1 MEQQTDECCI
11 ESITLLSDGGETTIS
26 KLVGRK
32 YGGLDLINVSNAGC
46 NENCNDFRDVEYYD
60 QRDAYTRLGLERSED
75 QDPAHDFGAIDI
87 PIKAKNKSFKDES
100 SISSDRSTLSSITNN
115 DVVPMYDDT
124 GHFVAFQNKATQE
137 AQMQV
142 LQQQLLLHHQQSHLT
157 VPHLPMHLYRQP
169 SIGTRQPSPS
179 LTLQTPPMQRGCKL
193 QSSKTDTT
201 STLPNTPDKSLP
213 SRSHN
218 LVGNNFI
225 ESQEHVDPM
234 MPVASALRSQVQ
246 YDDAISGNIIN
257 GFKAC
262 FCCKV
267 GGLIALFAVV
277 ACSATATWFVITN
290 RVSFVDGKLNINIE
304 SGGNLEQGDS
314 LSTLAPSLTPR
325 VRISKSGKLGIS
337 MFGQSNQNS
346 VSPTMH
352 PEHEINSDMRP
363 MIQPTLLD
371 LKNAS
376 KRDNTDSPS
385 QQTSAPTRR
394 PLSKPKTLSLTDG
407 PTLSPSETSVT
418 EGSTPSQQI
427 NKPKR
432 RPTSRPVTPNPTNE
446 LTPSQSETSAIEEQQ
461 TNTPKRRPSL
471 KPIAPSPADEPTPSP
486 SEFVVMNQKDDL
498 TYESSIAAEDMPTEM
513 PVIGDVNEAP
523 SSPRTNSPNEVTI
536 PPTYNTPAPSVLD
549 PIITTLMPISSPSS
563 APDFDHQVQVELM
576 TSKPT
581 PIELDTEE
589 LTESQIVELM
599 TPSST
604 PSVKQS
610 SNPTD
615 PQITTEPTET
625 PIELMTP
632 PPIPPADKESP
643 SPTDSPIATPL
654 TSSTSPSS
662 TLKAVQMTPTPTLS
676 QIDTDDPTESP
687 DDQKAPHSLLPAETS
702 SNPTDPPIITPLTF
716 VPTQE
721 VEQVTPSPTLSQI
734 DTEDPTESPIVQL
747 LIPSSIPNISSNP
760 IATPL
765 TSSPS
770 PSPTQEVEQVTPSPT
785 QGEMETEA
793 PTRTL
798 VELMTPSP
806 IQQADTS
813 SSPTDP
819 PVIMPL
825 TASPTR
831 EVLRM
836 TSSPTPGEID
846 MEDPTESPI
855 ELMTPLPTPAEDSTP
870 APIESTP
877 DPTPY
882 PTFESTQDSTPAQS
896 VLELITDTP
905 TEEIIDENEVW

>member
-1 MEQQTDECCI
+1 MERYSYDSTVSYHASMEQQTDECCV
-11 ESITLLSDGGETTIS
+11 ESITILSDGGETTIS

-32 YGGLDLINVSNAGC
+32 YGGLDFINVSNAGC
-46 NENCNDFRDVEYYD
+46 NENDNDFRDVEYYD

-75 QDPAHDFGAIDI
+75 QDPAQDFGAIDI

-124 GHFVAFQNKATQE
+124 GHFVAFQDKTTQE

-169 SIGTRQPSPS
+169 SLGTRQPSLS
-179 LTLQTPPMQRGCKL
+179 LTLQTPPMQRGGKL

-201 STLPNTPDKSLP
+201 STLP

-218 LVGNNFI
+218 LVGNNFV

-234 MPVASALRSQVQ
+234 MPVASALRSQLQ
-246 YDDAISGNIIN
+246 YDDAISDNIIN
-257 GFKAC
+257 GFNAC

-277 ACSATATWFVITN
+277 ACSATATWFVITD

-314 LSTLAPSLTPR
+314 VELSTLAPSLTPR

-346 VSPTMH
+346 LSPTQMH
-352 PEHEINSDMRP
+352 PEHETNSDMRTTL
-363 MIQPTLLD
+363 QPTL
-371 LKNAS
+371 S
-376 KRDNTDSPS
+376 KGDKTDSPS
-385 QQTSAPTRR
+385 QQSSAHTRR

-471 KPIAPSPADEPTPSP
+471 QPIAPSPADEPTPSP
-486 SEFVVMNQKDDL
+486 SEFVVMNPKDDL

-523 SSPRTNSPNEVTI
+523 SSPRTTSPNEVTF

-589 LTESQIVELM
+589 LTESPIVELM

-615 PQITTEPTET
+615 QQITTEPTET
-625 PIELMTP
+625 PVELMTP

-643 SPTDSPIATPL
+643 SPTNSPIATPL
-654 TSSTSPSS
+654 TSSPSPSP

-734 DTEDPTESPIVQL
+734 DMEDPTESPAVQL
-747 LIPSSIPNISSNP
+747 LIPSSIPDISSNP

-836 TSSPTPGEID
+836 TSSPTPSEID
-846 MEDPTESPI
+846 MEDPTESSI
-855 ELMTPLPTPAEDSTP
+855 ELMTPLPTPP
-870 APIESTP
+870 APTESTP

>member
-1 MEQQTDECCI
+1 MEQQTDECCV

-46 NENCNDFRDVEYYD
+46 NENHNDFRDVEYYD
-60 QRDAYTRLGLERSED
+60 QRDAYARLGLERNED
-75 QDPAHDFGAIDI
+75 QDPTHDFGAIDI

-169 SIGTRQPSPS
+169 SLGTRQPSPS
-179 LTLQTPPMQRGCKL
+179 LTLQTPPMQRGGKL

-218 LVGNNFI
+218 LVGNNFV

-234 MPVASALRSQVQ
+234 MPVASALRSQLQ
-246 YDDAISGNIIN
+246 CDDAISGNIIN

-262 FCCKV
+262 CCCKV
-267 GGLIALFAVV
+267 GSLIALFAVV
-277 ACSATATWFVITN
+277 ACSATATWFVITD

-304 SGGNLEQGDS
+304 SGGNFEQGDS
-314 LSTLAPSLTPR
+314 VELSTLAPSLTPR

-337 MFGQSNQNS
+337 MFGQSNQNT
-346 VSPTMH
+346 VSPTQMH
-352 PEHEINSDMRP
+352 PEHETNSDMRP
-363 MIQPTLLD
+363 TLQPTL
-371 LKNAS
+371 S
-376 KRDNTDSPS
+376 KRDKTDSPI

-394 PLSKPKTLSLTDG
+394 LLSKPKTMSLTDG

-486 SEFVVMNQKDDL
+486 SEFVVMNPKDDL

-523 SSPRTNSPNEVTI
+523 SSPRTTSPNEVTI
-536 PPTYNTPAPSVLD
+536 PPPTYNTPAPSVLD

-589 LTESQIVELM
+589 LTESPIVELM

-615 PQITTEPTET
+615 QQITTEPTET
-625 PIELMTP
+625 PVELMTP

-643 SPTDSPIATPL
+643 SPTNSPLATPL
-654 TSSTSPSS
+654 TSSPSPSP
-662 TLKAVQMTPTPTLS
+662 TLKAVRMTPTPTLS

-734 DTEDPTESPIVQL
+734 DTEDPTESPAVQL
-747 LIPSSIPNISSNP
+747 LIPSSIPDISSNP

-825 TASPTR
+825 TSSPTR

-836 TSSPTPGEID
+836 TSSPTSGEID

-855 ELMTPLPTPAEDSTP
+855 ELMTPLPTPAEDSTI
-870 APIESTP
+870 APTESTP

>member
-1 MEQQTDECCI
+1 MEQQTDECCV

-32 YGGLDLINVSNAGC
+32 YGGLDFINVSNAGC
-46 NENCNDFRDVEYYD
+46 NENDNDFRDVEYYD
-60 QRDAYTRLGLERSED
+60 QRDAYTRLGLEKSED
-75 QDPAHDFGAIDI
+75 QDPAQDFGAIDI

-124 GHFVAFQNKATQE
+124 GHFVAFQDKTTQE

-169 SIGTRQPSPS
+169 SLGTRQPSLS
-179 LTLQTPPMQRGCKL
+179 LTLQTPPMQRGGKL

-213 SRSHN
+213 RRSHN
-218 LVGNNFI
+218 LVGNNFV
-225 ESQEHVDPM
+225 ESQVHVDPM
-234 MPVASALRSQVQ
+234 MPVASALRSQLQ

-257 GFKAC
+257 GFNAC

-277 ACSATATWFVITN
+277 ACSATATWFVITD

-314 LSTLAPSLTPR
+314 VELSTLAPSLTPR
-325 VRISKSGKLGIS
+325 VRISKSDKLGIS
-337 MFGQSNQNS
+337 MFGQSNQIS
-346 VSPTMH
+346 LSPTM
-352 PEHEINSDMRP
+352 HEINSDMRP
-363 MIQPTLLD
+363 MLQPTLLD

-385 QQTSAPTRR
+385 EQTSAPTRR

-471 KPIAPSPADEPTPSP
+471 KPIAPSPADEPTPFP
-486 SEFVVMNQKDDL
+486 FEFVVMNPKDDL

-523 SSPRTNSPNEVTI
+523 SSPRTTSPNEVMF
-536 PPTYNTPAPSVLD
+536 PPTYNTPAPSVFD

-581 PIELDTEE
+581 PIELVTEE
-589 LTESQIVELM
+589 LTESPIVELM

-615 PQITTEPTET
+615 QQITTEPTET
-625 PIELMTP
+625 PVELMTPPPIPSADKESPSPTNELMTPSSTPSVNQSSNPTDQQITTEPTETPVELMTP

-643 SPTDSPIATPL
+643 SPTNSPIATPL
-654 TSSTSPSS
+654 TSSPSPSP
-662 TLKAVQMTPTPTLS
+662 TLKAMRMTPTPTLS
-676 QIDTDDPTESP
+676 QIDTDDPTDSP

-721 VEQVTPSPTLSQI
+721 VEQVTPSPT
-734 DTEDPTESPIVQL
+734 
-747 LIPSSIPNISSNP
+747 
-760 IATPL
+760 
-765 TSSPS
+765 
-770 PSPTQEVEQVTPSPT
+770 

-806 IQQADTS
+806 IQQAETS
-813 SSPTDP
+813 SNPTDP

-836 TSSPTPGEID
+836 TSLPTPGETD

-870 APIESTP
+870 APTESTP

-882 PTFESTQDSTPAQS
+882 ATFESTQDSTPAQS